1 MAPVGGAST
10 WREAEEIME
19 SFPDRP
25 LTTTDLCRQLCV
37 SRRSLFYAFQDT
49 FGVSPMAY
57 YKAKRLS
64 RVRTELKAMDPAS
77 TTVREVALRWGFH
90 HAGQFAHDYSR
101 HYDERPSDTL
111 LKRRAPRGEPRCS
124 ARTPVDPLVLSPR

>member
-1 MAPVGGAST
+1 
-10 WREAEEIME
+10 ME

-25 LTTTDLCRQLCV
+25 LTTTDLCHQLCV

-64 RVRTELKAMDPAS
+64 CVRMELKTLGPTE
-77 TTVREVALRWGFH
+77 TTVREVALRWGFN
-90 HAGQFAHDYSR
+90 HAGQFAQDYFR
-101 HYDERPSDTL
+101 HYAERPSDTL
-111 LKRRAPRGEPRCS
+111 LRRHDMHPASLAVPAGCWSTRS
-124 ARTPVDPLVLSPR
+124 SVSPS